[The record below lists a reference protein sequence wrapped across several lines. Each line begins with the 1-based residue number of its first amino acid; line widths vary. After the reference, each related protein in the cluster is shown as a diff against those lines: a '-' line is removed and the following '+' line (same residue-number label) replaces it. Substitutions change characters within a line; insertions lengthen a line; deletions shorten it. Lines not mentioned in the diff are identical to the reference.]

1 MAPTP
6 DPVAAATETLRRY
19 LAIAEREGWAES
31 AAAIVA
37 VINVVESRT
46 F

>member
-1 MAPTP
+1 MTPTP
-6 DPVAAATETLRRY
+6 DPVVVATETLRRY

-37 VINVVESRT
+37 VIESISNEV